1 MHAADL
7 LSKRA
12 DLTPERIALVE
23 LETGQRYTYADLNE
37 RANRL
42 ANFMRD
48 ELDVQP
54 GDRVSILAKNSI
66 VYIDLFYG
74 LPKIGAIFAP
84 FNWRLT
90 SRELTFMLNDLE
102 PKVLIVEP
110 EFAPLVEEMKADVRV
125 EHYVN
130 LRGAKIPGVV
140 EYEDGVK
147 QAEGQEPKRPEMD

>member
-1 MHAADL
+1 MWRIPVHAADL

-12 DLTPERIALVE
+12 DLTPDRIALVE
-23 LETGQRYTYADLNE
+23 LETGQRFTYAELNA

-48 ELDVQP
+48 ELGVRQ

-90 SRELTFMLNDLE
+90 ARELTYMVNDLE
-102 PKVLIVEP
+102 PKVLICEP
-110 EFAPLVEEMKADVRV
+110 DYALTVNSMRTAINT
-125 EHYVN
+125 EHFVS
-130 LRGAKIPGVV
+130 LRGQILKERLIYKEVDIGL
-140 EYEDGVK
+140 EF
-147 QAEGQEPKRPEMD
+147 RT

>member
-1 MHAADL
+1 MHAANM

-12 DLTPERIALVE
+12 ELTPDRVGLVE
-23 LETGQRYTYADLNE
+23 LETGRRFSYAELND

-48 ELDVQP
+48 ELGVQP

-90 SRELTFMLNDLE
+90 ARELTYMINDLE

-110 EFAPLVEEMKADVRV
+110 EYVSAVKEMRGDIAV
-125 EHYVN
+125 EHYIS
-130 LRGAKIPGVV
+130 LRGAELPG
-140 EYEDGVK
+140 GCTSL
-147 QAEGQEPKRPEMD
+147 